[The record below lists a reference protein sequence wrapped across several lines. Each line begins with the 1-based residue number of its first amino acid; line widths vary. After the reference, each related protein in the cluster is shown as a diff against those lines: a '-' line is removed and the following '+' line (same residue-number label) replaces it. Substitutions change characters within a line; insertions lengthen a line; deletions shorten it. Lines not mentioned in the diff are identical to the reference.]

1 MEMLRQPHA
10 DVGGRMRMEEEAMS
24 VWPGGG
30 RLSTEIVA
38 VVDAREGA
46 GATTLVVNLALSLVA
61 AGRSVLV
68 IDLDPEAKAT
78 RLMGAGALGR
88 GGARRIL
95 LEASLDRSMMIETQV
110 ADLYLASASAE
121 LSNVENELAMMGD
134 SQTRLYQ
141 ALLKSQNFDHV
152 LLDCPPSMDLLTRNA
167 LAAAHRVLIPFS
179 CVPREF
185 EALPDLFT
193 TITRLRAGLP
203 QPLYGSYLLINRLKQ
218 ETAAQELAS
227 ALRRDYGRMTLLTEI
242 PADDLLKEA
251 EASGQPI
258 FAQSP
263 DSTIAGA
270 YLSVGAEW
278 LTLGEP
284 GNQSDGTWLF
294 EVRQKRMSE
303 YCARMRETIDTWSLA
318 SSSSLS
324 DAEDALRQKD
334 AQALESLYQGSKPV
348 SRFVVRLPR
357 LPRLSKKA
365 IRRILVSSF
374 GLFFIVSVIV
384 WLSDVGH
391 RIDLAAGFVGA
402 SNYWMAGSVFLWK
415 ADNEGY
421 RALIYAAQ
429 LFEDNKEQL
438 MLCSESMMDDADM
451 ARICMI
457 RLPKANDER

>member
-1 MEMLRQPHA
+1 ME
-10 DVGGRMRMEEEAMS
+10 DEAMS
-24 VWPGGG
+24 IWPGGG

-38 VVDAREGA
+38 VVDPREGS

-61 AGRSVLV
+61 TGRSVLV

-88 GGARRIL
+88 GGTRRIL
-95 LEASLDRSMMIETQV
+95 LEASLDRSMMIETRV

-141 ALLKSQNFDHV
+141 ALLKSQNFDYV

-185 EALPDLFT
+185 EALPDLLT

-203 QPLYGSYLLINRLKQ
+203 QPFYGSYLLINRLTQ
-218 ETAAQELAS
+218 EVAAQELAA

-242 PADDLLKEA
+242 PADDILRDA
-251 EASGQPI
+251 EARGQPI
-258 FAQSP
+258 FAHSP
-263 DSTIAGA
+263 DSAIAWA
-270 YLSVGAEW
+270 YLSAGAEW

-294 EVRQKRMSE
+294 EARQKRMSE
-303 YCARMRETIDTWSLA
+303 YCARMRETIDTWSLD
-318 SSSSLS
+318 SLS
-324 DAEDALRQKD
+324 DVEDALRQKD

-348 SRFVVRLPR
+348 SHFVVRLPR

-374 GLFFIVSVIV
+374 GFFSILSVIF

-391 RIDLAAGFVGA
+391 RIDLAAGFVGS
-402 SNYWMAGSVFLWK
+402 SNYWMAGSFFLWK
-415 ADNEGY
+415 ADSEAY
-421 RALIYAAQ
+421 RALIYAAR
-429 LFEDNKEQL
+429 LFEENKEQL
-438 MLCSESMMDDADM
+438 MLCSESMIDGADT
-451 ARICMI
+451 ARVCMI
-457 RLPKANDER
+457 RLPQAHDE